1 MASDA
6 DGCAAIVAAIAL
18 TCAIAFGGWL
28 ALGFENG
35 REAGRIEMQKEAVE
49 AGHAEYVIT
58 DQATGETAF
67 RWKEGK

>member
-1 MASDA
+1 MSSDA

-18 TCAIAFGGWL
+18 TCAIAFGGWRFW
-28 ALGFENG
+28 GFDNG
-35 REAGRIEMQKEAVE
+35 LKVGRNEMQKEAVE

-58 DQATGETAF
+58 DPATGATEF